1 MKTKTASVFTKS
13 VRMALVTLAGVGA
26 VAALS
31 CQSAIAQTSE
41 QVNPLEEFQ
50 NPDATSDPF
59 SNRGGTQSGIY
70 DWIHRAVLGNPRS
83 QEEFRA
89 EQQES
94 LNDAASEFR
103 RQQLEVLK
111 QRESR
116 QNQQNP
122 TSEAQPQ
129 TQP

>member
-13 VRMALVTLAGVGA
+13 VRMALVALAGVGA

-41 QVNPLEEFQ
+41 KVNPLEDFQ
-50 NPDATSDPF
+50 NPDAAADPF
-59 SNRGGTQSGIY
+59 SNRGGTQSSVY
-70 DWIHRAVLGNPRS
+70 DLIHRAVLGNTRS
-83 QEEFRA
+83 QEEFNA

-103 RQQLEVLK
+103 RQQLELLK
-111 QRESR
+111 QRER
-116 QNQQNP
+116 QQNP
-122 TSEAQPQ
+122 VPGAQPQ